1 MSGSALESA
10 RYHLPQENRV
20 DFNMDI
26 EGCCGNIGAKAKL
39 GFCGLSVGVTLVL
52 TAICL
57 GASYHTIQ
65 QGNVGIYFVKGRLD
79 DTYSTPGVHWAI
91 PFVTEIEE
99 ITVRP
104 QTDTLPTIKAV
115 TRDGIQNSFE
125 QIQVLSN
132 VEQGSL
138 IPLVKKFGLG
148 FREVLIFDRIAEE
161 LRIFCANHTIDEV
174 ATIQK

>member
-1 MSGSALESA
+1 MVVVIVCL
-10 RYHLPQENRV
+10 V
-20 DFNMDI
+20 D
-26 EGCCGNIGAKAKL
+26 
-39 GFCGLSVGVTLVL
+39 
-52 TAICL
+52 
-57 GASYHTIQ
+57 SYHTIQ

-79 DTYSTPGVHWAI
+79 DSYSTPGVHWAI

-115 TRDGIQNSFE
+115 TRDGIENSFG

-138 IPLVKKFGLG
+138 IPLVQKFGLG
-148 FREVLIFDRIAEE
+148 F
-161 LRIFCANHTIDEV
+161 
-174 ATIQK
+174 

>member
-1 MSGSALESA
+1 MNSYIVYIFINFFA
-10 RYHLPQENRV
+10 V
-20 DFNMDI
+20 
-26 EGCCGNIGAKAKL
+26 
-39 GFCGLSVGVTLVL
+39 VL

>member
-1 MSGSALESA
+1 M
-10 RYHLPQENRV
+10 
-20 DFNMDI
+20 
-26 EGCCGNIGAKAKL
+26 
-39 GFCGLSVGVTLVL
+39 
-52 TAICL
+52 
-57 GASYHTIQ
+57 
-65 QGNVGIYFVKGRLD
+65 D

>member
-1 MSGSALESA
+1 MLTNYLNTSII
-10 RYHLPQENRV
+10 LPNLYS
-20 DFNMDI
+20 FL
-26 EGCCGNIGAKAKL
+26 KL
-39 GFCGLSVGVTLVL
+39 DYLTISVGIVTAV
-52 TAICL
+52 CL
-57 GASYHTIQ
+57 AYSYHTIQ

-79 DTYSTPGVHWAI
+79 DTYSNPGVHWAI
-91 PFVTEIEE
+91 PFLTEIEE

-104 QTDTLPTIKAV
+104 QTDTLSTLKAV

-125 QIQVLSN
+125 QIQVLSL
-132 VEQGSL
+132 VEQESL

-174 ATIQK
+174 SARPSGHISELGNI